1 MNETEWANNYFLR
14 LEEKLSILNAHPS
27 VDKVVS
33 IQYKGLNDS
42 EIDQIEEE
50 ITLMLNNNVQ
60 SVIDDYEFEDNH
72 EAIDEI
78 KYDFDKKFRFNNYI
92 RAFYKISNG
101 LNIIWHSNLH
111 SSDLEN
117 IHTKD
122 KNIESFFSATPGE
135 DDRADFEGFC
145 ALIPLQAFINPYK
158 YSIESDFDYTEYNEG
173 LNKEEGLQMCFLDY
187 FNYYNDTA
195 VVLSKDDPYPTI
207 ILGEDHSASY
217 NDLTYCD
224 FVIYME
230 FLLATFFSVEHRSS
244 KLKLPNDRTET
255 LHEFLKEFEESA
267 TKDYNKIIDFFANE
281 NIKPEDIFKNDH
293 IKA

>member
-1 MNETEWANNYFLR
+1 MTAIEWANSYFLR
-14 LEEKLSILNAHPS
+14 LGEKLKVLNTHPT
-27 VDKVVS
+27 VDKVLSV
-33 IQYKGLNDS
+33 QYKGLNDS
-42 EIDQIEEE
+42 EIDETEEE
-50 ITLMLNNNVQ
+50 ITSMLNDVVQ
-60 SVIDDYEFEDNH
+60 TTIDDYEFEENH

-78 KYDFDKKFRFNNYI
+78 KYDFEKKFKFNNYI

-101 LNIIWHSNLH
+101 LNIVWHSNLH

-117 IHTKD
+117 ISK
-122 KNIESFFSATPGE
+122 KNENIGSFFSATSGE
-135 DDRADFEGFC
+135 DERADFEGFC
-145 ALIPLQAFINPYK
+145 ALIPLQAFIDPYK
-158 YSIESDFDYTEYNEG
+158 YSIESDFDYTGYNED

-195 VVLSKDDPYPTI
+195 VVLSKDDSNPTI

-244 KLKLPNDRTET
+244 ELKFPNDRTEA
-255 LHEFLKEFEESA
+255 LHQFLKEFEKSE
-267 TKDYNKIIDFFANE
+267 TKDYTKVIDFFADE
-281 NIKPEDIFKNDH
+281 NITPEDI
-293 IKA
+293 IKSH